1 MKHFGRVAFPIKM
14 SARVIPVASK
24 ESTYPKKDSLK
35 NVDDKNVPS
44 KFKYEK
50 PRQKSAFN
58 LVAEEY
64 LAATTLHGFQ
74 YLGENG
80 RHILER

>member
-1 MKHFGRVAFPIKM
+1 M
-14 SARVIPVASK
+14 SAKVIPVASK
-24 ESTYPKKDSLK
+24 KQTYPKKESLK
-35 NVDDKNVPS
+35 SADNKDVPS
-44 KFKYEK
+44 EFKYEK
-50 PRQKSAFN
+50 PPKQNSPFK

-64 LAATTLHGFQ
+64 FAATTLHGFQ

>member
-1 MKHFGRVAFPIKM
+1 M
-14 SARVIPVASK
+14 SAKVIPVASK
-24 ESTYPKKDSLK
+24 KQTYPKEESLNSADNKD
-35 NVDDKNVPS
+35 VPS

-50 PRQKSAFN
+50 PKQKSAFN

>member
-1 MKHFGRVAFPIKM
+1 M
-14 SARVIPVASK
+14 SAKVIPVASK
-24 ESTYPKKDSLK
+24 KQTSPKKESSKSADI
-35 NVDDKNVPS
+35 NDVPS
-44 KFKYEK
+44 EFKYEK
-50 PRQKSAFN
+50 PKQKSAFN

-64 LAATTLHGFQ
+64 FAATTLHGFQ